1 MNEQHRLDPWIE
13 GYLDYL
19 KDVSRKAA
27 GTVRDTRCSL
37 RRVVQFMEVHRP
49 GAMLWELTLN
59 DFLAW
64 LQVER
69 SSQTSAQ
76 TLAKY
81 LSHIRG
87 LLDYAWRGG
96 RAQRNVLDGFNL
108 QDDKKFTKPH
118 CLSEAEARQLIEAC
132 PQATILDRRDRAI
145 LLLLYGCGLRTFEL
159 TALRLED
166 VDHSQRELLV
176 RQGKGDRQ
184 RLVPIPDGVYTELLA
199 YLAQRGG
206 TKGPL
211 FRTAAKRH
219 ALRSINVC
227 RVVRQAAVRAGL
239 GPQVTPKVLRHSYAT
254 HLMDRGVDLAVI
266 ASLMGHRS
274 PQETGVYLHV
284 LGTQSQEAVERLN
297 GSGLQ
302 KEST

>member
-1 MNEQHRLDPWIE
+1 MNQHPRLDPWIE
-13 GYLDYL
+13 GYLGYL
-19 KDVSRKAA
+19 ADVSRKAA
-27 GTVRDTRCSL
+27 GTVRDIRCSL
-37 RRVVQFMEVHRP
+37 RRIIRFMEGHRP
-49 GAMLWELTLN
+49 AALLWELSFS
-59 DFLAW
+59 DFLVWVQA
-64 LQVER
+64 ER
-69 SSQTSAQ
+69 SMQTSPRSI
-76 TLAKY
+76 AKY
-81 LSHIRG
+81 LCHARG

-96 RAQRNVLDGFNL
+96 RAQRNVLDGFTL
-108 QDDKKFTKPH
+108 QDDQQYTKPP
-118 CLSEAEARQLIEAC
+118 CLSEAEARQLIESC
-132 PQATILDRRDRAI
+132 PQASAIDRRDRAI

-166 VDHSQRELLV
+166 VNHEQRELLI
-176 RQGKGDRQ
+176 RHGKGDRQ
-184 RLVPIPDGVYTELLA
+184 RLVPVPDGVYTELLA

-206 TKGPL
+206 KQGPL

-219 ALRSINVC
+219 RLRSQEVC

-284 LGTQSQEAVERLN
+284 LGSQSKEAVDRLN
-297 GSGLQ
+297 GDPPKG
-302 KEST
+302 ESP